1 VALQPASVE
10 SIMKFRK
17 AILPEN
23 NLPDA
28 LTPWPH
34 RRLVALLI
42 PAFVLLL
49 AAGPARAADTQNVQK
64 TLEGKLLFIQG
75 TGPVVKTAAKQIPLA
90 GRYEYIFRT
99 LEDKRLRDDEVRLK
113 GEYQADGN
121 FRVDNIFTIHNGEV
135 YRVRYF
141 CETCNI
147 VGLGPGKCVCC
158 QQPTELQEVPVDKND
173 TKTLITH

>member
-1 VALQPASVE
+1 
-10 SIMKFRK
+10 MKFRDPD
-17 AILPEN
+17 ARVV
-23 NLPDA
+23 NLPRA
-28 LTPWPH
+28 LNARPSCGG
-34 RRLVALLI
+34 LV
-42 PAFVLLL
+42 VLLLCGVVLGL
-49 AAGPARAADTQNVQK
+49 AAGPARATDNQDSQQ
-64 TLEGKLLFIQG
+64 TLDGKLLFIEG
-75 TGPVVKTAAKQIPLA
+75 TGPVVKTAAKQVPLA

-99 LEDKRLRDDEVRLK
+99 LEDKRLRNDEVRLK

-135 YRVRYF
+135 YRVRYY

-173 TKTLITH
+173 TKILITH

>member
-1 VALQPASVE
+1 
-10 SIMKFRK
+10 MKFCRSF
-17 AILPEN
+17 APVVI
-23 NLPDA
+23 LPDA
-28 LTPWPH
+28 LDSR
-34 RRLVALLI
+34 RRLPGLVTLLLCCV
-42 PAFVLLL
+42 VLSL
-49 AAGPARAADTQNVQK
+49 AAGSARAADTQESPQTV
-64 TLEGKLLFIQG
+64 EGKLLFIEG
-75 TGPVVKTAAKQIPLA
+75 TGPVVKTATKQVPLA

-99 LEDKRLRDDEVRLK
+99 LEDKRLRNDEVRLK

-135 YRVRYF
+135 YSVRYF

-173 TKTLITH
+173 TKILITH